1 MFKRKCRN
9 PFLNDSFILVL
20 ILLNAWVLFFQCYDE
35 KSVLLRTL
43 DVGLMFC
50 FLLEMFFKH
59 RLLGWCGYWCDSW
72 NRFDGTITLLSSLSL
87 LQFFCPSGTGIPL
100 GFLIALRVF
109 RVFRFFL
116 ILRFIPSIDSIVS
129 GTRRAIKSSYVILIA
144 FGVISFIV
152 SLISCCIYRHISPEY
167 FGNPVRSFY
176 SIFRL
181 FTVEGWYEIPNTI
194 SDACSNGLCGA
205 ATKIYFIFL
214 LFAGGII
221 GMSFI
226 NSIIVD
232 AMVSDNNDDLIR
244 EINVLEHKIDALSEQ
259 ISSAS
264 SPASPSSAASSDEQK
279 PSV

>member
-1 MFKRKCRN
+1 MYILKRN
-9 PFLNDSFILVL
+9 PFLNDGFILTLVL
-20 ILLNAWVLFFQCYDE
+20 VNAWVLFFQCYDE
-35 KSVLLRTL
+35 NSILLQLL
-43 DVGLMFC
+43 DVTLMGC

-59 RLLGWCGYWCDSW
+59 RLLGWRGYWSDAW
-72 NRFDGTITLLSSLSL
+72 NRFDGIITILSSFSL
-87 LQFFCPSGTGIPL
+87 LQFCCPSENSIPF

-116 ILRFIPSIDSIVS
+116 ILRFIPSIESIVA
-129 GTRRAIKSSYVILIA
+129 GTKRAIRSSYVILLA

-152 SLISCCIYRHISPEY
+152 SLISCCIYRHVSPEY

-181 FTVEGWYEIPNTI
+181 FTVEGWYEIPNNI
-194 SDACSNGLCGA
+194 SDSCTFGWCGA

-232 AMVSDNNDDLIR
+232 AMVSDNNDDLIE
-244 EINVLEHKIDALSEQ
+244 EIRSLERKIEELKEKIDKTSN
-259 ISSAS
+259 
-264 SPASPSSAASSDEQK
+264 DEK
-279 PSV
+279 R